1 MNNSNFSGKIENFP
15 ETEKAPNSVIHLSS
29 SQIHLLQ
36 SQIRRFKDLTTQH
49 TESKIPK
56 LGGDRTHLP
65 TSNDNSSKTFKD
77 AQSKPIATGTQSTK
91 TVKLPE
97 LPNRQNLSDETQKQ
111 SLSSTNATN
120 PSSNSNVVTVPSV
133 PNPVNREPTRLWQP
147 SSALYYCGPR
157 QLTEGM
163 VAASTNIVS
172 LSNPLSI
179 HNTP

>member
-15 ETEKAPNSVIHLSS
+15 ETEKASNSAIHLSS

-36 SQIRRFKDLTTQH
+36 SQIRRFKALTTQH

-56 LGGDRTHLP
+56 LSGDRTHLP
-65 TSNDNSSKTFKD
+65 TSNDTSSKTLKD
-77 AQSKPIATGTQSTK
+77 AQSKSITTGTPSTK

-111 SLSSTNATN
+111 SLSSTNATSS
-120 PSSNSNVVTVPSV
+120 SSNSNVVTVPSV
-133 PNPVNREPTRLWQP
+133 PNPVNHESTRLWQP
-147 SSALYYCGPR
+147 SNALYFCGPK

-163 VAASTNIVS
+163 VAASSNIVS
-172 LSNPLSI
+172 LSILLSI
-179 HNTP
+179 NIS